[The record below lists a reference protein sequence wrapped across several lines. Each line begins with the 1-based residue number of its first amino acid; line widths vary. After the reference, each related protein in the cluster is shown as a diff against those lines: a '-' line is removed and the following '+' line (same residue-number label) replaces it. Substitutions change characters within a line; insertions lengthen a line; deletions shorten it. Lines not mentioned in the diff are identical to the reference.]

1 MHKCL
6 CLWVSVFEAT
16 TTSAS
21 FTTTTV
27 GTTPAPTAMYGCTLG
42 ATTAVQRDVA
52 YDIRCQHDV
61 NTQNVTWTFTSSGD
75 QSTSVL
81 VQCMVYSR
89 NPDVHCRSLLPYF
102 NIARPDFMYTSLQ
115 VVWDLLPQSMTQG
128 VLACSLDQA
137 STQVC
142 RVVIDTQAGK
152 CFLESLHRR
161 CLV

>member
-1 MHKCL
+1 M
-6 CLWVSVFEAT
+6 VRRNS
-16 TTSAS
+16 
-21 FTTTTV
+21 
-27 GTTPAPTAMYGCTLG
+27 
-42 ATTAVQRDVA
+42 A

-61 NTQNVTWTFTSSGD
+61 NTQNVTWTFTSSVD

-128 VLACSLDQA
+128 VLQCSLDGHAVQ
-137 STQVC
+137 
-142 RVVIDTQAGK
+142 
-152 CFLESLHRR
+152 R
-161 CLV
+161 CLVFLDDTGQILFVFHCMFFKTHLITPYFSTACL